1 MALARKHLGRARAI
15 ALPLAAALIVA
26 LLASGVTLADASPTT
41 TSHYTY
47 TQPKFP
53 KPASERVRP
62 GVGATTVKPTGTAIP
77 PAATTNALPRT
88 STAPVITTPT
98 VTSATPAPTTNSTRV
113 GAARPTAGSSS
124 ASTPAIAAAVIAA
137 LLALGCGVW
146 GVARLQ
152 AYEPRW
158 TLSMRH
164 SIAEARFRASATWAE
179 FSDWAKLG
187 R

>member
-1 MALARKHLGRARAI
+1 MALARKHLGRAHAM
-15 ALPLAAALIVA
+15 ALLLAAALIVA
-26 LLASGVTLADASPTT
+26 LPAPGVTLADVSPTI
-41 TSHYTY
+41 TSRYTY

-53 KPASERVRP
+53 KPASERVQP
-62 GVGATTVKPTGTAIP
+62 DAGATSVKPTGAAIP
-77 PAATTNALPRT
+77 PTATTNTLPRA
-88 STAPVITTPT
+88 STTPVITTPT
-98 VTSATPAPTTNSTRV
+98 ITSATPAPTTNSTPV
-113 GAARPTAGSSS
+113 GAARPTAGSSGP
-124 ASTPAIAAAVIAA
+124 STPAIVAAVIAA

-164 SIAEARFRASATWAE
+164 SVAEARFRASATWAE